1 MSEKK
6 FWDTIGNDY
15 AEEIF
20 SVFDSDKYGR
30 LKKLVEKHAGRRK
43 DAIDFGCGIGRALPL
58 LAPNFRHV
66 LAVDI
71 STELLSIACQYPAL
85 NVTYQQ
91 ADLAVRK
98 TGLPPADFAFCA
110 NVAISD
116 KPERNYRI
124 LENVVK
130 GLKKNGTAVIVVPS
144 VESAGLSKWTLMKLY
159 KSEGKPAYR
168 IPKSDKA
175 LLNGLDLKAIRDGI
189 IPIDG
194 NPTKHYQLTELFR
207 LFDHGPTRVESL
219 DKLEY
224 PWTTELAEP
233 PAGLKAPYPWDW
245 VVEVRRV
252 RQ

>member
-6 FWDTIGNDY
+6 FWDKIGGSY
-15 AEEIF
+15 ADEIF
-20 SVFDSDKYGR
+20 SVFASDKFGR
-30 LKKLVEKHAGRRK
+30 LKKLVEKHAGKRK

-71 STELLSIACQYPAL
+71 STELLAIACLYPAL

-91 ADLAVRK
+91 ADLAVK
-98 TGLPPADFAFCA
+98 NTGLPPADFAFCA
-110 NVAISD
+110 NVAIGD
-116 KPERNYRI
+116 HPERNYRI
-124 LENVVK
+124 LENVTK

-159 KSEGKPAYR
+159 EAEGKPAYR
-168 IPKSDKA
+168 IPKEDRK
-175 LLNGLDLKAIRDGI
+175 LLNGLDLKAVQHGI

-194 NPTKHYQLTELFR
+194 NPTKHYQLTELFA
-207 LFDHGPTRVESL
+207 LFDRGATRIESL

-224 PWTTELAEP
+224 PWSTEFAEP
-233 PAGLKAPYPWDW
+233 PASLRAPYPWDW
-245 VVEVRRV
+245 VVEVKRV
-252 RQ
+252 K